1 VTILEVGEY
10 SEPSGVF
17 PIPAS
22 FSSAGLALLPH
33 KDARREDARPED
45 ARPGAEFVVD
55 ADALHAMLGQDNL
68 RIIDVRSPQQ
78 CPDGHIPGAVLLDY
92 NRLVRK
98 SGPIEGLLPCAREIS
113 GLLEESGIEP
123 EHFVV
128 AYDDGAGVDAAR
140 LLWTLDAIGHKNYA
154 LLNGGFAAWDDAEL
168 DVSDSPRNIP
178 RSRYPVSGF
187 GNGVVSKDEI
197 LAELDNP
204 NACIVDTR
212 SAAEYAGEDVR
223 AEKSGHIPGAV
234 HFDWSSA
241 VDVMED
247 GKLRDAGILQSEL
260 GLLGITRD
268 KNVIVYC
275 QSNRRSTHTYLVL
288 KWLGYENVSAY
299 TGSWSE
305 WGNAEE
311 TPVEI

>member
-1 VTILEVGEY
+1 MTILETGEY
-10 SEPSGVF
+10 SEASGIF

-22 FSSAGLALLPH
+22 FSSSGLAVRPDR
-33 KDARREDARPED
+33 DARS
-45 ARPGAEFVVD
+45 GAELVVD
-55 ADALHAMLGQDNL
+55 ADVLHAMLGQENL

-92 NRLVRK
+92 NKLVRK
-98 SGPIEGLLPCAREIS
+98 SGPIEGLLPSGREIS
-113 GLLEESGIEP
+113 GLLEKSGIEP

-154 LLNGGFAAWDDAEL
+154 LLNGGFAAWDDAEFE
-168 DVSDSPRNIP
+168 VSDSPWIAQ
-178 RSRYPVSGF
+178 RSSYPVSGP
-187 GNGVVSKDEI
+187 GNGGHGVISMDGV
-197 LAELDNP
+197 LAQLDNP

-223 AEKSGHIPGAV
+223 AEKFGHIPGAV

-241 VDVMED
+241 VDMMED
-247 GKLRDAGILQSEL
+247 GKLRDPRVLQSEL
-260 GLLGITRD
+260 EILGITMD
-268 KNVIVYC
+268 KKVIVYC
-275 QSNRRSTHTYLVL
+275 QSNRRSAHTYLVL

-299 TGSWSE
+299 AGSWSE
-305 WGNAEE
+305 WGNAGE